1 MKKLFLLVCACIAAM
16 SFSSCV
22 GTQTFTVHGVPG
34 TEIYKTDLKE
44 LGVIDQSGKT
54 EITLSRH
61 ETCMPL
67 LVSKAPGDVTYTP
80 FALEFEPKDRSKN
93 HAYAWW
99 GLFLA
104 YDCTLTGGVI
114 AALHSVPLGLGILGI
129 GVASWIVAI
138 PNLNKV
144 ATLDPYCDNYD
155 YLPNQ
160 YCNSDL
166 DVASRA
172 AYNRK
177 MEQLKK

>member
-1 MKKLFLLVCACIAAM
+1 M

-22 GTQTFTVHGVPG
+22 GTQTFTVHGAPG
-34 TEIYKTDLKE
+34 TQIYKTDLKE
-44 LGVIDQSGKT
+44 LGVIDQSGKA
-54 EITLSRH
+54 EITLSRN

-80 FALEFEPKDRSKN
+80 FALDFEPNDRSRSYS
-93 HAYAWW
+93 HALTLALGGY
-99 GLFLA
+99 FLA
-104 YDCTLTGGVI
+104 LGSFVAGEVVLITTNNFL
-114 AALHSVPLGLGILGI
+114 LGLGIMGGGI
-129 GVASWIVAI
+129 ATGCLIGI
-138 PNLNKV
+138 PNAKKIGTLN
-144 ATLDPYCDNYD
+144 PYCDNYD

>member
-1 MKKLFLLVCACIAAM
+1 MFLLICACIAAM

-22 GTQTFTVHGVPG
+22 GTQTFTVHGAPG
-34 TEIYKTDLKE
+34 TQIYKTDLKE

-54 EITLSRH
+54 EITLSRI

-67 LVSKAPGDVTYTP
+67 LLAKAPEDVTYTP
-80 FALEFEPKDRSKN
+80 FALDFEPKDLSKE
-93 HAYAWW
+93 YALAW
-99 GLFLA
+99 GGFSLGMGGMLCGELVALFA
-104 YDCTLTGGVI
+104 
-114 AALHSVPLGLGILGI
+114 SVPVGLGLI
-129 GVASWIVAI
+129 GAGVLSWVIAI
-138 PNLNKV
+138 PNMNKT
-144 ATLDPYCDNYD
+144 ATMNPYCDNYD

-160 YCNSDL
+160 SCNSDI